1 MGADK
6 RREDAIRKAAS
17 KARIN
22 MTEKSAT
29 RNLIDWKAL
38 WWIGLLP
45 LVGIGALSAY
55 SDDVREQLLGNS
67 RVYNYFKGDN
77 K

>member
-1 MGADK
+1 
-6 RREDAIRKAAS
+6 
-17 KARIN
+17 